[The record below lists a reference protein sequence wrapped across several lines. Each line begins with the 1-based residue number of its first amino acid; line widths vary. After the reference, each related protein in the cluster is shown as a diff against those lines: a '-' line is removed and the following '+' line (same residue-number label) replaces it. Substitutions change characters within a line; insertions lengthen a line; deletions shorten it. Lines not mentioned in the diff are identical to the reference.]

1 MQLLVQAVVRL
12 ACHPQQPLLYSAC
25 LDGNVRC
32 WDLRT
37 GDSQCSRLH
46 DSFLSFETMF
56 MPSAGLNVFTRTGHR
71 SGIQDLALNNDNT
84 MAITGS
90 DDHTAR
96 IFML

>member
-1 MQLLVQAVVRL
+1 MQAVVRL

-37 GDSQCSRLH
+37 GDSQCSRMHNVLLTCES
-46 DSFLSFETMF
+46 DL
-56 MPSAGLNVFTRTGHR
+56 MPSAGFKVFTRTGHR
-71 SGIQDLALNNDNT
+71 SGIQDLALNIDNT